1 MKKEDVDSLPLSEI
15 TGPVS
20 SEEFANRM
28 TEHDLVLSNQSDD
41 NDVTTI
47 SGLVQGEIFSIEAKL
62 VVASQLGLNDLIS
75 KPLCHSQLIAL
86 TILYYSK
93 YCTAIRTL
101 IPSSLL

>member
-1 MKKEDVDSLPLSEI
+1 MAKKEDVDSLPLGEI

-47 SGLVQGEIFSIEAKL
+47 CGLVQGEIFASKAKL
-62 VVASQLGLNDLIS
+62 VSA
-75 KPLCHSQLIAL
+75 C
-86 TILYYSK
+86 
-93 YCTAIRTL
+93 
-101 IPSSLL
+101 